1 MCLPEAG
8 TQILH
13 TVIILLPSVLQGTF
27 TFLPND
33 LTHVVGSRKQRLSPL
48 PAASFVSTT
57 PSWLQVPV
65 HATSKGLACSD
76 GQKHPGGGW
85 SPRPGPACKK
95 DLEQRKKRGRQALKP
110 GKFLCV
116 GKKGWEEAR
125 GEMGQ

>member
-27 TFLPND
+27 TFLPNA

-76 GQKHPGGGW
+76 GQKRPGGGGVSKTW
-85 SPRPGPACKK
+85 TCMQEGLGAEEEEGVGRP
-95 DLEQRKKRGRQALKP
+95 
-110 GKFLCV
+110 
-116 GKKGWEEAR
+116 
-125 GEMGQ
+125 